1 SEVAIVALILVL
13 SRRIKDTASRSA
25 ATLDVVGAAL
35 SAAGLGIAVFGVL
48 KSSVWGWLA
57 PPPNGPSLFGASLTF
72 WFVVVGLLLLWCF
85 LLWEKHLI
93 TVGREPLVRMSMLRN
108 TVLRSGLTL
117 FGFQFMIQ
125 AGVFFVVPLY
135 LSVVLELPALE
146 TGLRVLPLSLSLLV
160 AALGIPRLWP
170 HLSPRLAVRLG
181 IALMLIGI
189 LLLRSGISIDAAAA
203 VVALPMVFMGLGIGT
218 LASQLGA
225 LVVSSVDE
233 SLSGD
238 VGGLQNT
245 ATNLGSSLGTAVAGS
260 ILIAALTSSFLTGIT
275 QNQDVPESVKA
286 QANVS
291 LSDGAPFLSDADLT
305 AGLVKAG
312 ADPQLQSAILAQNRT
327 SRIAGL
333 HAALGVL
340 SLIAVLALFFTG
352 GIPTRQ
358 PGVRPPGEPGPDGD
372 EPDGE
377 VPGDGRPDDEVPGD
391 ERPDDERPGD
401 QRAGDRRAADP
412 ASGPTGRQSPTASA
426 ASSPAP

>member
-1 SEVAIVALILVL
+1 
-13 SRRIKDTASRSA
+13 
-25 ATLDVVGAAL
+25 
-35 SAAGLGIAVFGVL
+35 
-48 KSSVWGWLA
+48 
-57 PPPNGPSLFGASLTF
+57 
-72 WFVVVGLLLLWCF
+72 
-85 LLWEKHLI
+85 
-93 TVGREPLVRMSMLRN
+93 
-108 TVLRSGLTL
+108 
-117 FGFQFMIQ
+117 
-125 AGVFFVVPLY
+125 
-135 LSVVLELPALE
+135 
-146 TGLRVLPLSLSLLV
+146 LRVLPLSLSLLV